1 MYRILLADDEGIMLE
16 SLTSLILKN
25 FPGECE
31 IECAKSGRAV
41 IEISERFRPDI
52 AFMDM
57 QMPGINGI
65 QAMQEIRK
73 KNDFTIFIVVTAY
86 DKFAFAKEAINVGV
100 LEYLTKPVNHKVIVD
115 VLMKAMK
122 MVDSSRL
129 KTSDNLRILEKME
142 AVVPIIENGFIYS
155 LILEDDFSEQSEKY
169 KDLLDIKDDFAQMM
183 IVEWGDEVV
192 DGHLTNPVGAG
203 VKTHNYY
210 DAFRDTIKDFFVCIP
225 GAMMSNKLIVYIPRS
240 TKSSDV
246 ADRSAM
252 IEKSLHMIRKLKSIV
267 NLRFR
272 VGIGSTKTM
281 RRSSESYKEATRAL
295 RYGDRT
301 VSHFDDLSL
310 NFEYEESY
318 PIEMERALF
327 DFVRLGDV
335 RSAREEAKNFFDWM
349 VANYPDCQMEIKLK
363 AMEFVLAAEKM
374 AFDSGGLTY
383 YFHYRKE
390 YLGEVLS
397 MDSYDQLKSWFIYK
411 IECVCSNINPAKK
424 DQHNGIIEKAKEY
437 MNANFNKNFSLDDV
451 ARSVNISPYY
461 FSKLF
466 KDKTGKNFVE
476 YLTIIRMNAAR
487 QLLQNHMLS
496 IKEVCIESGY
506 FDPNYFSRIFK
517 KQFGVTPTEFRENLR

>member
-16 SLTSLILKN
+16 SLKSLITRN

-65 QAMQEIRK
+65 SAMQEIRK

-122 MVDSSRL
+122 IVDSNRL
-129 KTSDNLRILEKME
+129 KTSDSLRILEKME
-142 AVVPIIENGFIYS
+142 AVIPIIENGFIYS
-155 LILEDDFSEQSEKY
+155 LILEDDFTEQAEKY
-169 KDLLDIKDDFAQMM
+169 KNLLEINEAYAQMM
-183 IVEWGDEVV
+183 VVEWGDEVV

-210 DAFRDTIKDFFVCIP
+210 DVFRETIKDFFACIP
-225 GAMMSNKLIVYIPRS
+225 GAMMSNKLIVCIPRS
-240 TKSSDV
+240 EKSSDV
-246 ADRSAM
+246 EDRSAM
-252 IEKSLHMIRKLKSIV
+252 IEKSLHMIRKLKTIV

-272 VGIGSTKTM
+272 VGIGSVKPLK
-281 RRSSESYKEATRAL
+281 RAGESYKEATRAL

-327 DFVRLGDV
+327 DFIRQGDE
-335 RSAREEAKNFFDWM
+335 RSAKEEAKNFFDWM

-363 AMEFVLAAEKM
+363 VMEFVLAAEKM
-374 AFDSGGLTY
+374 AFDSGGMTY

-390 YLGEVLS
+390 YLSEVLS
-397 MDSYDQLKSWFIYK
+397 MQNYDLLRTWFMYK
-411 IECVCSNINPAKK
+411 IERVCSNINPAHK
-424 DQHNGIIEKAKEY
+424 DQHSGIIEKAKEY
-437 MNANFNKNFSLDDV
+437 MNTNYNKNFSLDDV
-451 ARSVNISPYY
+451 ARAVNISPYY

-476 YLTIIRMNAAR
+476 YLTTIRMNAAR
-487 QLLQNHMLS
+487 LLLQNHELS
-496 IKEVCIESGY
+496 IKEICIESGY